1 MNIRGSM
8 GLCGIDAAAA
18 AAPCLKYNASRLDI
32 IEAVCGAYDAQYGL
46 LCNILCTAA

>member
-1 MNIRGSM
+1 MNIRGNM
-8 GLCGIDAAAA
+8 GLWGMAAAAA
-18 AAPCLKYNASRLDI
+18 AAPCLKYMASRLDM